1 MAENDMLDRLK
12 DLLKKAD
19 ENSANKCITDY
30 EEVIADT
37 AEYLLAHGVLLPP
50 CKVGDPLW
58 WYSEDDDES
67 DFGYY
72 PAGVYED
79 PDGVRVLAWD
89 GHEWYVLIEG
99 DKVPIGTQF
108 AFLTREEAERALAER
123 MKANDR

>member
-1 MAENDMLDRLK
+1 MTDRERLIE
-12 DLLKKAD
+12 LLKKAD

-30 EEVIADT
+30 EEVVADN
-37 AEYLLAHGVLLPP
+37 ADYLLANGVLVPP

-79 PDGVRVLAWD
+79 PDAVGILAWN
-89 GHEWYVLIEG
+89 GYEWGVLQYG
-99 DKVPIGTQF
+99 DVLPIGTKY
-108 AFLTREEAERALAER
+108 AFLTREDAERAFEEWR
-123 MKANDR
+123 KENDR